1 MSAAGRGGL
10 LPVVIVGGGLVGGLM
25 ALLLAREGVAVTLL
39 DAAPALTGQVL
50 QQRDARVY
58 ALSPASI
65 RLLEVAGVWPQ
76 VARRAD
82 YHAMAVWHREGHG
95 QMNFGATQGDAP
107 RLGSMV
113 EPSVLAL
120 ALQGQL
126 QAAGVAVQHGC
137 RVQSVALLG
146 KGWRIQGQ
154 DGQVWDTALL
164 IGADGA
170 RSQVRDQAGIRVRQL
185 DYHQSGLTAALQ
197 MSRPHGGVARQVFL
211 PGGPLAL
218 LPMAD
223 LSTDLPPAARDHWVS
238 MVWTL
243 PTAEAEAWA
252 SADTPALAEAL
263 TRFSE
268 RVLGEVRAIESRGL
282 FPLRAQQAETEWLPA
297 LALIGD
303 AAHGIHPL
311 AGQGVNLG
319 LLDAGL
325 LADSLLRDRE
335 RGLWAADQTLS
346 RYARER
352 RLACSVM
359 MHSMSAIGWLE
370 KNHLPAWVV
379 LRDWGHQVVN
389 RWPGLSSRI
398 TEAASGWP
406 ALRKT
411 RYALMDF

>member
-137 RVQSVALLG
+137 RVQSVAPLG
-146 KGWRIQGQ
+146 RGWRIQGQ

-170 RSQVRDQAGIRVRQL
+170 RSQVREQAGIRVRQL

-252 SADTPALAEAL
+252 SAATPALAEAL